1 MDVVIAHPNGWGLK
15 EQDFLR
21 KAAVAAGY
29 ATSQNAQS
37 QIKFVSEAEA
47 SVHFCILQ
55 LDLNSTMN
63 VSSGSSLSRQ
73 LLIGFAKSGIDFIVC
88 DAGGST
94 VDTTAYGVKTKI
106 PVLQLE
112 EKKASDC
119 MLYFNLVLP

>member
-37 QIKFVSEAEA
+37 QIKFVTEAEA

-63 VSSGSSLSRQ
+63 VSSSSSLQ
-73 LLIGFAKSGIDFIVC
+73 
-88 DAGGST
+88 
-94 VDTTAYGVKTKI
+94 
-106 PVLQLE
+106 Q
-112 EKKASDC
+112 
-119 MLYFNLVLP
+119 